1 MTVAKKIQ
9 AVQDTKWHLSKMTV
23 AKKTELDSVK
33 YKMAPF
39 KNDWPKKSESNSAR
53 FQKTPFEND
62 CGQKNPIQA
71 VQDAT
76 WHVLK
81 MIAAKKPNQTV

>member
-23 AKKTELDSVK
+23 AKKTEPNSVR

-39 KNDWPKKSESNSAR
+39 KNDR
-53 FQKTPFEND
+53 GQEN
-62 CGQKNPIQA
+62 PTQA
-71 VQDAT
+71 VQDSKNT
-76 WHVLK
+76 F
-81 MIAAKKPNQTV
+81 